1 MQTRPRHQ
9 THLKNLPGI
18 MCLSKLQQNTGNLI
32 LLVFI
37 YLIAYMYVLDSARFA
52 KGEEIIGFYLQ
63 M

>member
-1 MQTRPRHQ
+1 
-9 THLKNLPGI
+9 

-63 M
+63 MWISICPFLIHLN